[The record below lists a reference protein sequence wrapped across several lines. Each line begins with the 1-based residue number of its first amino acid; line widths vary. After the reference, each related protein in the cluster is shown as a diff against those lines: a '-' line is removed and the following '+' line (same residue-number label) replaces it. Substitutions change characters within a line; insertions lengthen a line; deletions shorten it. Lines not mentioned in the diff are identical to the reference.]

1 MVNISARFHNIVGG
15 IRSLIQQGKP
25 TVRVFA
31 TTLIMAIC
39 LSVIAPIL
47 AMAASISESYPSD
60 NNYLL
65 GSLVSIK
72 QTEPVSIELAH
83 INNNNYLTGVS
94 VAEEDS
100 LLNINREGATIHVAT
115 SGDVEVFVSDI
126 NGPIV
131 TGDFIGASW
140 ISGVA
145 MRADQGSEQKL
156 LGVALQDFSEE
167 NIDQVAIT
175 DVDTPTGSRDTAA
188 GKIIVRLFDRDI
200 GTNTAL
206 SQSGIEA
213 LAQRIAGKDV
223 AYARVLMATGL
234 FLISAIIS
242 GVFLANAIRGSFI
255 SLGRNPLASS
265 SIFASLMQVSG
276 VSIGLVI
283 LGAFMA
289 YLVLIL

>member
-1 MVNISARFHNIVGG
+1 MKYSVLG
-15 IRSLIQQGKP
+15 IKYVDQQDKKF
-25 TVRVFA
+25 VRVIA
-31 TTLIMAIC
+31 TTVFLAFLTSALI
-39 LSVIAPIL
+39 PL
-47 AMAASISESYPSD
+47 AAYSASISESYPGSGD
-60 NNYLL
+60 YPL

-72 QTEPVSIELAH
+72 QTEPISIELA
-83 INNNNYLTGVS
+83 NLGNNNYLTGVA

-100 LLNINREGATIHVAT
+100 LLNINRPGGNIHVAT
-115 SGDVEVFVSDI
+115 SGDVEVFVSEI
-126 NGPIV
+126 NGSIA

-145 MRADQGSEQKL
+145 MRANEGSEQKL
-156 LGVALQDFSEE
+156 LGVALQGFSKDSE
-167 NIDQVAIT
+167 NQVLIT
-175 DVDTPTGSRDTAA
+175 DVDIPTGTRNAIA

-200 GTNTAL
+200 GTDTSL
-206 SQSGIEA
+206 EQSGIES

-223 AYARVLMATGL
+223 AYIRVLVAAGL
-234 FLISAIIS
+234 FLLSAIIS

-283 LGAFMA
+283 IGAFMA